1 VSRDEYEISYSEP
14 LFTNAVVPRP
24 RIHNYIQLV
33 VNVYSEEEFRENFRM
48 YRTTFDHCVTLLEE
62 QISSGITDSGRHT
75 TKAQLLIALWYFGT
89 PDSFR

>member
-1 VSRDEYEISYSEP
+1 M
-14 LFTNAVVPRP
+14 
-24 RIHNYIQLV
+24 

-62 QISSGITDSGRHT
+62 QISSGITDSGRPT
-75 TKAQLLIALWYFGT
+75 IPAKAQVLIALWYFGT